1 MSAEL
6 HEHTTPEGFQD
17 LLGSVYEAATASE
30 KWPAALRLLADRL
43 DSHVAVLASYDF
55 ESETG
60 RIEHAFN
67 VDERMVRLYS
77 QRFGAANP
85 WMQHAAHFQLP
96 GLVWKG
102 EQVVPQEELVET
114 DYYKEFLAPQNIF
127 HTLCAVVDKR
137 GSSILH
143 LRLGRP
149 RAAPK
154 FSDADVDLCR
164 EALVHMQRATHI
176 QSDFKKHCLIEHA
189 AMEALDCVSIGLA
202 VVDSKGRLLA
212 ANALA
217 HALIAS
223 GDGLVKNASGLEIR
237 CRGRSKSL
245 HNLIADGAH
254 ANGNGAEQ
262 APDFLALQQASGAQ
276 LFAAL
281 VHPVESGAD
290 AAVPNGAHASLVII
304 CDPERKSKLCEQAL
318 CRFYDLTPAE
328 ARLAARLAG
337 AARLDEAAM
346 ALGISIHTARTHLK
360 RIFDK
365 TGTDRQADLIRV
377 LCRGVGQICVD
388 NSPSVM
394 PPNGGG
400 KPPN

>member
-1 MSAEL
+1 MPVEM

-17 LLGSVYEAATASE
+17 LLGSVYEAATESE
-30 KWPAALRLLADRL
+30 KWPVALRRLADRL
-43 DSHVAVLASYDF
+43 ESHVAILASYDF

-67 VDERMVRLYS
+67 VDERLVRLYS
-77 QRFGAANP
+77 RRFGAANP

-127 HTLCAVVDKR
+127 HTLCAVVDKH

-154 FSDADVDLCR
+154 YSDADVDLCR
-164 EALVHMQRATHI
+164 EALIHIQRATHI
-176 QSDFKKHCLIEHA
+176 QSDFKKHRVIEHA
-189 AMEALDCVSIGLA
+189 AMEALNHVSIGLA

-237 CRGRSKSL
+237 YRGRSRSL
-245 HNLIADGAH
+245 HNLIADGAR
-254 ANGNGAEQ
+254 ANGNDAEQ
-262 APDFLALQQASGAQ
+262 AADFLPLQQASGAQ
-276 LFAAL
+276 LLAAL
-281 VHPVESGAD
+281 VRPLAAD
-290 AAVPNGAHASLVII
+290 AAAPNGAQASLVII
-304 CDPERKSKLCEQAL
+304 CDPERKGKLCEQAL
-318 CRFYDLTPAE
+318 CRFYELTPAE

-388 NSPSVM
+388 NSPNPTGPTSGD
-394 PPNGGG
+394 NAA
-400 KPPN
+400 K